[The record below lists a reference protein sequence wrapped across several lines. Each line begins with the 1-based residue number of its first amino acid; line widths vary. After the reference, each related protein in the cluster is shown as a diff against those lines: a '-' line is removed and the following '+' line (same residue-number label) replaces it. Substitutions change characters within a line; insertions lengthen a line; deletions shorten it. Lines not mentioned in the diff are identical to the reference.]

1 MSAPRL
7 RTGETEAVP
16 VWSTGVLLL
25 VVEAVGSDLSERAYG
40 TITEKRALVR
50 WLENPPRS
58 FRIYATWHGQYN
70 TDLFVLDPSRLLVRL
85 KTEAP

>member
-25 VVEAVGSDLSERAYG
+25 VVEAVGSDLSERA
-40 TITEKRALVR
+40 
-50 WLENPPRS
+50 
-58 FRIYATWHGQYN
+58 
-70 TDLFVLDPSRLLVRL
+70 
-85 KTEAP
+85 